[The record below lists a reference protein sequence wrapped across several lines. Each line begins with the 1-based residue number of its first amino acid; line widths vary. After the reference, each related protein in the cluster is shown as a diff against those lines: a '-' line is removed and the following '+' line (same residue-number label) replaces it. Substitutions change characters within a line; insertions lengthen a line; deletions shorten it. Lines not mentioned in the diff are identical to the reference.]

1 MLMLTSSSFETSP
14 LICCSLLSAA
24 GSWPQTLWGFSCP
37 FLPSHCGRTEVE
49 ITGTCCCSWFLHRFR
64 DLNLGSHVA
73 QQVVYLLGD
82 HPSPYNNLKAGVDGG
97 WRQAGCRELP
107 LPFLPP
113 SLSLPRRPR
122 VPGTPDPASE
132 RVRGPLRSPR
142 LGRRTPATH
151 GRRSASPRSP
161 PPWP

>member
-1 MLMLTSSSFETSP
+1 MKCVCVCVCMYVCICAHGHAHMHLSGTHMEVKGQPWMLMLTSSSFETSP

-82 HPSPYNNLKAGVDGG
+82 HPSPYNNLKECTLFIKSTWQFSFFINKLLV
-97 WRQAGCRELP
+97 
-107 LPFLPP
+107 
-113 SLSLPRRPR
+113 SL
-122 VPGTPDPASE
+122 
-132 RVRGPLRSPR
+132 
-142 LGRRTPATH
+142 
-151 GRRSASPRSP
+151 
-161 PPWP
+161 